1 MFPAPLYIYT
11 TSSTALPLPVPE
23 RPEIPGA
30 ARAPSLKPPG
40 ALLSCRDS
48 LPPRQHGPHLAPV
61 PRGTASRVTL
71 VKGELICASQ
81 RSSRPAPSLG
91 PVPLPVA
98 PPPTPILLIPLRAQL
113 SPTTSTSPT
122 PSSPPPSSAVPRL
135 RLPRPRERRI
145 SGFALARERD
155 HLRGPPPRPRRRGV
169 GDRLDVGGRRCP
181 SPAPPGGD
189 LSPRVPPLDAGKF
202 RRGSARNA
210 RAASGAP
217 LAGIAAN
224 HAFSAPRRRPGR
236 GPGPC
241 TRRGFEHRGGGGEA
255 EPFPC
260 RQPLTCVRAEPR
272 PPPPPPMTLR
282 SAESLESTEGS
293 RARWGHPG
301 TAAPVAEEFCEAAQL
316 ATAMEELRR
325 AGWYWGNM
333 TVAEAKERLQDA
345 PEGTFL
351 VRDSSHSEYLLTIS
365 VKTSAGPTNLRI
377 EYQDG
382 KFRLDSITCVR
393 SRLKQFNSVVHLIE
407 YYVLM
412 CKNRTEAPSNGTV
425 HLYLNKPLYTSTPS
439 LQHRCRITINK
450 CTTQIWELP
459 LPTRLKEYLKE
470 YQYQE

>member
-1 MFPAPLYIYT
+1 M
-11 TSSTALPLPVPE
+11 
-23 RPEIPGA
+23 
-30 ARAPSLKPPG
+30 PS
-40 ALLSCRDS
+40 
-48 LPPRQHGPHLAPV
+48 PRN
-61 PRGTASRVTL
+61 
-71 VKGELICASQ
+71 Q
-81 RSSRPAPSLG
+81 RR
-91 PVPLPVA
+91 
-98 PPPTPILLIPLRAQL
+98 T
-113 SPTTSTSPT
+113 
-122 PSSPPPSSAVPRL
+122 
-135 RLPRPRERRI
+135 
-145 SGFALARERD
+145 D
-155 HLRGPPPRPRRRGV
+155 RPRRGE
-169 GDRLDVGGRRCP
+169 GG
-181 SPAPPGGD
+181 SGGCCFPRSTILLLQQTVC
-189 LSPRVPPLDAGKF
+189 LST
-202 RRGSARNA
+202 
-210 RAASGAP
+210 ASTLLLSG
-217 LAGIAAN
+217 GCC
-224 HAFSAPRRRPGR
+224 APRCRRQRQQPEHPTSRRRQRRPQPCPAEPGRRPGR

-241 TRRGFEHRGGGGEA
+241 TRRGVEHRGGGGEA
-255 EPFPC
+255 ESFPC
-260 RQPLTCVRAEPR
+260 RQPPTCVRAGPR
-272 PPPPPPMTLR
+272 PPPPPFMTLR

-293 RARWGHPG
+293 RAHWGHPG

-316 ATAMEELRR
+316 AAAMEELRR

-412 CKNRTEAPSNGTV
+412 CKNRTETPSNGTV

-450 CTTQIWELP
+450 CTNQIWELP

-470 YQYQE
+470 YQYQV